1 MTKKLPLGLQDFRK
15 IRLHDFKY
23 VDKTRYLYEM
33 AAAPSAYFLSR
44 PRRFG
49 KSLTLSTLAELFSGS
64 RELFEGLW
72 IADKWDWEKR
82 YPVIRISFSLIGF
95 KELGLESAIV
105 QQLHTIGERHGI
117 RLVKS
122 GIAPMLYELLE
133 KLATNAKVV
142 LLIDEYDAPLTN
154 YLSIDQEMAIH
165 NREILKDFYSALKEA
180 DHLLHFV
187 LLTGVSRFS
196 KVGIFSGLNNL
207 RDISSNKN
215 YATMLGY
222 TQEELENN
230 FDTEIADAAQRMG
243 IGRGE
248 LLNKVQ
254 FWYNGYRFEENAPK
268 VYNPVSINLFLEDQK
283 FENFWFETGTPTLL
297 INMLKEK
304 GLYHFSLEPVSEYAF
319 SSFEVEDI
327 NLYGLLYQT
336 GYLTIVRRDEYGLY
350 HLDYPNHEVKSSMV
364 AYLMEA
370 FSGVPKA
377 SGDALAVRMMLA
389 FEADDLEQV
398 MGILRGLFAGIPYQL
413 YESVPE
419 RFFHASIHL
428 LFSLVGMRIQ
438 SEVCTSDGR
447 ADSVVET
454 AKRVYILEY
463 KLDESPETALSQ
475 IRDKAYFRPWFGRGK
490 PVTGI
495 GVSFS
500 SEKRNIAGWK
510 AAELMP

>member
-82 YPVIRISFSLIGF
+82 YPVIHFSL
-95 KELGLESAIV
+95 KSLNYLQRGLEESLAER
-105 QQLHTIGERHGI
+105 IGEIAQNYGVALAQTTATD
-117 RLVKS
+117 RLRELI
-122 GIAPMLYELLE
+122 IALKERG
-133 KLATNAKVV
+133 KVAV
-142 LLIDEYDAPLTN
+142 LIDEYDAPIVD
-154 YLSIDQEMAIH
+154 YLGRDMDQAIC
-165 NREILKDFYSALKEA
+165 NRNHLKSFYTVLKDMDA
-180 DHLLHFV
+180 HLHFV

-207 RDISSNKN
+207 QDLTGDEQ

-230 FDTEIADAAQRMG
+230 FEAEIADAAQRMG

-248 LLNKVQ
+248 LLDKMQ

-268 VYNPVSINLFLEDQK
+268 VYNPVSINLFLKLKK
-283 FENFWFETGTPTLL
+283 FENFWFETGTPTFL
-297 INMLKEK
+297 INILQQE
-304 GLYHFSLEPVSEYAF
+304 GLYDFSLQPVSEL
-319 SSFEVEDI
+319 DI
-327 NLYGLLYQT
+327 NSFDIERLNPYGLLYQT
-336 GYLTIVRRDEYGLY
+336 GYLTIDRRDEDGIYYLR
-350 HLDYPNHEVKSSMV
+350 YPNYEVEYSMT

-370 FSGVPKA
+370 FSGVRPGA
-377 SGDALAVRMMLA
+377 GQNLALQMKRA
-389 FEADDLEQV
+389 FEADDLERV
-398 MGILRGLFAGIPYQL
+398 ISLLKGLFAGIPYQL
-413 YESVPE
+413 YESAPE

-510 AAELMP
+510 AAELIT

>member
-1 MTKKLPLGLQDFRK
+1 MTKKLPLGLQDFRG
-15 IRLHDFKY
+15 IIEDGYKY
-23 VDKTRYLYEM
+23 VDKTRYLHAMCTTGKY
-33 AAAPSAYFLSR
+33 YFLSR

-82 YPVIRISFSLIGF
+82 YPVIHFSL
-95 KELGLESAIV
+95 KSLNYLQRGLEESLAER
-105 QQLHTIGERHGI
+105 IGEIAQNYGVALAQTTATD
-117 RLVKS
+117 RLRELI
-122 GIAPMLYELLE
+122 IALKERG
-133 KLATNAKVV
+133 KVAV
-142 LLIDEYDAPLTN
+142 LIDEYDAPIVD
-154 YLSIDQEMAIH
+154 YLGRDMDQAIC
-165 NREILKDFYSALKEA
+165 NRNHLKSFYTVLKDMDA
-180 DHLLHFV
+180 HLHFV

-207 RDISSNKN
+207 QDLTGDEQ

-230 FDTEIADAAQRMG
+230 FEAEIADAAQRMG

-248 LLNKVQ
+248 LLDKMQ

-268 VYNPVSINLFLEDQK
+268 VYNPVSVNLFLKLKK

-377 SGDALAVRMMLA
+377 SGDALAVRMM
-389 FEADDLEQV
+389 
-398 MGILRGLFAGIPYQL
+398 
-413 YESVPE
+413 S
-419 RFFHASIHL
+419 
-428 LFSLVGMRIQ
+428 
-438 SEVCTSDGR
+438 
-447 ADSVVET
+447 
-454 AKRVYILEY
+454 
-463 KLDESPETALSQ
+463 
-475 IRDKAYFRPWFGRGK
+475 RPTIWSR
-490 PVTGI
+490 
-495 GVSFS
+495 
-500 SEKRNIAGWK
+500 
-510 AAELMP
+510 